1 MRLSVLLSLKMNCS
15 MWLRLN
21 GKGTE
26 EAVATVKKVE
36 LTLLE
41 KACTIFAAM

>member
-1 MRLSVLLSLKMNCS
+1 M
-15 MWLRLN
+15 
-21 GKGTE
+21 GKALE